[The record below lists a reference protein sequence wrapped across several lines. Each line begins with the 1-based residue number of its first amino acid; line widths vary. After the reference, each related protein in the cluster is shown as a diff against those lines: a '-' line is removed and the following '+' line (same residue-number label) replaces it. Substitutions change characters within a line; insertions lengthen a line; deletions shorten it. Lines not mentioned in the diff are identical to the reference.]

1 MDFPFPD
8 VGGAAE
14 LLAECDLLR
23 ARASEAGVELDDT
36 ARSLELL
43 DQLPPR
49 WRDTD
54 DPEELAGLGNDAG
67 LYLGTVIVRTVPGA
81 AWRLWRDGTPVVALP
96 SGREIDVVEAGRG
109 WAESGT
115 PELSQAYAEIS
126 ED

>member
-1 MDFPFPD
+1 MNIPFPD
-8 VGGAAE
+8 AGGAAE

-23 ARASEAGVELDDT
+23 ARASDAGIELDESV
-36 ARSLELL
+36 RSLELL

-49 WRDTD
+49 WRED
-54 DPEELAGLGNDAG
+54 DPEELSGLGNDAG

-81 AWRLWRDGTPVVALP
+81 AWRLWRDGAPVVTLP
-96 SGREIDVVEAGRG
+96 SGREVDVVEAGRS

-115 PELSQAYAEIS
+115 PELSQAYAEVS